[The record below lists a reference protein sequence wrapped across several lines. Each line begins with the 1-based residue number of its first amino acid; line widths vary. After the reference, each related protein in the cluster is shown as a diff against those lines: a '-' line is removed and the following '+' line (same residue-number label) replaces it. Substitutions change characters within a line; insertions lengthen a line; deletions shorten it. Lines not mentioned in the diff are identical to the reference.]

1 MRKLIQS
8 GVFLAALALT
18 GAAVTAQAQERPRLP
33 PEGVRPQVPPGTAD
47 RLQDRL
53 HDRLRPPVACR
64 VDPAITRVTLRKNG
78 APNRVQVSIEVI
90 NRGPGTWSSSRGQ
103 AVANWEVRNGSTGR
117 VQSGSD
123 NLATSARAGGRL
135 LSRTSPVYSDAF
147 DTFEFSG
154 SVTVRLA
161 YDPDIAIDGNAC
173 NDDTNMSNN
182 TVTITPAQ
190 VSAFMASRN
199 AVQVFNF

>member
-1 MRKLIQS
+1 MRKFIS
-8 GVFLAALALT
+8 SSVVLAALAVT
-18 GAAVTAQAQERPRLP
+18 GAAVMPAQAQDRPRLP
-33 PEGVRPQVPPGTAD
+33 PEAVQPQLPPGVSD
-47 RLQDRL
+47 RLR
-53 HDRLRPPVACR
+53 DRLRPPTPCR

-78 APNRVQVSIEVI
+78 APNRVQVAIEVV

-103 AVANWEVRNGSTGR
+103 GVASWEVRNGSTGR

-123 NLATSARAGGRL
+123 VLATSARAGGRL

-161 YDPDIAIDGNAC
+161 YDPDIAIDGNTC

-182 TVTITPAQ
+182 QVTISPAQ
-190 VSAFMASRN
+190 ISAFMASRN